1 MRIAL
6 ISEFY
11 HGVPTVQFTRRIL
24 CLALVLMLAPVVA
37 RGDSPSAEWLRTLEA
52 AKGQTVYWNAWGGD
66 PRINAY
72 IAWAGEQVAER
83 YGVELVHVKLTDT
96 AEAVAR
102 VLAEKSAGR
111 TEGGAV
117 DLIWIN
123 GENFAAMKRNGL
135 LFGPWTENLPNFA
148 LTDPANSPDLKLDFG
163 VPVDGLEMPWARAR
177 LVFYRDTAYLPEPPR
192 DTDALLAWAEQNPG
206 RFTYPLP
213 PTFLGTTFLKQV
225 LLERA
230 AGIDSLYRPV
240 GEADLAAVTAPLW
253 DYLARLHPFLWRQAR
268 SFPENAG
275 AMRRLMGDGEI
286 DIAFAFSQ
294 SEATAGIESGELP
307 ETVQNFVFEA
317 GTIGNVS
324 FVAIPFNAAH
334 REAAMVLA
342 DFLLS
347 PEAQLRKLDPQ
358 FWGAG
363 TVLALDKLPAA
374 EAEAFRTMDLGP
386 AAIPQDQL
394 GTMLAE
400 PHPSWMEAIEEEW
413 NRRYA
418 VR

>member
-1 MRIAL
+1 MRHLTSLA
-6 ISEFY
+6 
-11 HGVPTVQFTRRIL
+11 
-24 CLALVLMLAPVVA
+24 LALVVA
-37 RGDSPSAEWLRTLEA
+37 AVLLPARADSPPAEWNRVLNSAR
-52 AKGQTVYWNAWGGD
+52 GQTVYWNAWGGD

-72 IAWAGEQVAER
+72 IGWAGEQVSAR
-83 YGVELVHVKLTDT
+83 HGVEVVHVKLTDT

-111 TEGGAV
+111 SEGGAI

-135 LFGPWTENLPNFA
+135 LYGPWIESLPNFK
-148 LTDPANSPDLKLDFG
+148 LTDPANSPDLELDFG
-163 VPVDGLEMPWARAR
+163 VPVEGLEMPWARAR
-177 LVFYRDTAYLPEPPR
+177 LVFYRDSALLPEPPR
-192 DTDALLAWAEQNPG
+192 SSDALLAWTKANPG

-213 PTFLGTTFLKQV
+213 PSFLGTTFLKQV

-230 AGIDSLYRPV
+230 GSADALYGPV
-240 GEADLAAVTAPLW
+240 GDADFPAVTAPLW
-253 DYLARLHPFLWRQAR
+253 DYLDDLHPHLWRRAR
-268 SFPENAG
+268 SFPANAG
-275 AMRRLMGDGEI
+275 AMRRLMSDGEI

-307 ETVQNFVFEA
+307 ATVRNYVFDA

-324 FVAIPFNAAH
+324 FLAIPFNAAH
-334 REAAMVLA
+334 REGAMVLA
-342 DFLLS
+342 NFLLS
-347 PEAQLRKLDPQ
+347 PEAQLRKQDPEH
-358 FWGAG
+358 WGSA
-363 TVLALDKLPAA
+363 TVLDLEELTP
-374 EAEAFRTMDLGP
+374 EQAEAFRTMDLGP
-386 AAIPQDQL
+386 AAIPAGRL

-400 PHPSWMEAIEEEW
+400 PHPSWTDALEKEW

>member
-1 MRIAL
+1 MPNL
-6 ISEFY
+6 
-11 HGVPTVQFTRRIL
+11 RRLAI
-24 CLALVLMLAPVVA
+24 LALVVLMGPLLAPA
-37 RGDSPSAEWLRTLEA
+37 AADSTSAEWEKVLKA

-66 PRINAY
+66 TRINAY
-72 IAWAGEQVAER
+72 LAWAGEQVSAR
-83 YGVELVHVKLTDT
+83 YGVEVVHVKLTDT

-111 TEGGAV
+111 TEGGAI

-135 LFGPWTENLPNFA
+135 LFGPWTETLPNFA
-148 LTDPANSPDLKLDFG
+148 LTDPANSPDLALDFG
-163 VPVDGLEMPWARAR
+163 VPVEGLEMPWSRAR
-177 LVFYRDTAYLPEPPR
+177 LVFYRDKAVLPEPPKSS
-192 DTDALLAWAEQNPG
+192 DALLEWAKANPG

-213 PTFLGTTFLKQV
+213 PAFLGTTFLKQV

-230 AGIDSLYRPV
+230 ASRDALYQP
-240 GEADLAAVTAPLW
+240 ADKADFAAVTAPLW
-253 DYLARLHPFLWRQAR
+253 AYLDELHPLLWRQAR
-268 SFPENAG
+268 SFPKNAG
-275 AMRRLMGDGEI
+275 AMRRLMSDGEI

-294 SEATAGIESGELP
+294 SEATAGIESGELT
-307 ETVQNFVFEA
+307 ETVRNYVFDV

-334 REAAMVLA
+334 SEGARVLA

-347 PEAQLRKLDPQ
+347 PEAQLRKQDPEY
-358 FWGAG
+358 WGSA
-363 TVLALDKLPAA
+363 TVLALDTLTPDQAA
-374 EAEAFRTMDLGP
+374 AFRSMDLGP
-386 AAIPQDQL
+386 AAIPPDRL

-400 PHPSWMEAIEEEW
+400 PHPSWTDALEEEW